1 MSLLKRGFILCCLIL
16 SPMSIAATPTS
27 NPILIQGAMD
37 IETTTLINALKNQS
51 QITVGAWTFWQGTI
65 NDYPVVIS
73 RTEVGIANAA
83 AATTL
88 AIERFKPALIINQGT
103 SGGHDPKL
111 KRGDIVIG
119 KTSFNMGAY
128 KSEFTEK
135 GQGID
140 PTQWQ
145 NFSVT
150 MRLRDQGKL
159 VDHVAFYA
167 DQGLVN
173 IAQSMASSYK
183 KGKVVTGIIGT
194 ADEWNREVDRI
205 NWLHSNFNT
214 AVEEMETSSAAL
226 VAQAYKVPFI
236 GIRILSNTDLHN
248 QDFDPQTAVDCQLF
262 VLDYT
267 KKIIMMRTKN

>member
-119 KTSFNMGAY
+119 PQMS
-128 KSEFTEK
+128 
-135 GQGID
+135 
-140 PTQWQ
+140 
-145 NFSVT
+145 
-150 MRLRDQGKL
+150 
-159 VDHVAFYA
+159 
-167 DQGLVN
+167 
-173 IAQSMASSYK
+173 
-183 KGKVVTGIIGT
+183 GT
-194 ADEWNREVDRI
+194 AKLIVLIGYTVISILLLRKWK
-205 NWLHSNFNT
+205 LH
-214 AVEEMETSSAAL
+214 
-226 VAQAYKVPFI
+226 QQ
-236 GIRILSNTDLHN
+236 R
-248 QDFDPQTAVDCQLF
+248 
-262 VLDYT
+262 
-267 KKIIMMRTKN
+267 

>member
-1 MSLLKRGFILCCLIL
+1 MSLLKRGFILYCLIL
-16 SPMSIAATPTS
+16 SPITVAATPS
-27 NPILIQGAMD
+27 SAPILIQGAMD
-37 IETTTLINALKNQS
+37 IETSALINALENTS
-51 QITVGAWTFWQGTI
+51 QTTVGAWTFWQGTI
-65 NDYPVVIS
+65 NDYPVVVS

-88 AIERFKPALIINQGT
+88 AIERFKPTLIINQGT
-103 SGGHDPKL
+103 SGGHDPL
-111 KRGDIVIG
+111 LQRGDIVIG

-128 KSEFTEK
+128 KSEFTPK
-135 GQGID
+135 GKGID

-145 NFSVT
+145 NFSVA

-159 VDHVAFYA
+159 VDHNAFYA
-167 DQGLVN
+167 DKGLVD

-205 NWLHSNFNT
+205 NWLHTNFNT

-236 GIRILSNTDLHN
+236 GIRILSNTDLHL
-248 QDFDPQTAVDCQLF
+248 QDFDPQTAVDCQQF

-267 KKIIMMRTKN
+267 KKLIMMRN